1 MPKTSRP
8 TWSASS
14 ISSNRFCIRWTGL
27 IVRPVAGSEMTAP
40 KLSTP
45 ICMFVT
51 PSYSSCSSVC
61 QTRFRRAGKHRDTED
76 AIKRKSTCPSN
87 HDKSHNREYQQ
98 VKFKSL
104 PFLSAGPVH
113 EEAEGKMDCHNCN
126 QHVHTNAESR
136 DPGEE
141 SRISPIPPKN
151 SAAIAKK
158 ANGAG

>member
-14 ISSNRFCIRWTGL
+14 ISSSRFCIRWTGL
-27 IVRPVAGSEMTAP
+27 IVRPVAGPEMTAP

-51 PSYSSCSSVC
+51 PSYSSCSSGG
-61 QTRFRRAGKHRDTED
+61 QTRFRRAGKHRDTAD

-87 HDKSHNREYQQ
+87 HEKSHNGEYQQ
-98 VKFKSL
+98 VELKSL
-104 PFLSAGPVH
+104 AFLTAGPVH
-113 EEAEGKMDCHNCN
+113 EEAEGKMHRQNCN
-126 QHVHTNAESR
+126 QHVNANAESR

-141 SRISPIPPKN
+141 SQD
-151 SAAIAKK
+151 
-158 ANGAG
+158 